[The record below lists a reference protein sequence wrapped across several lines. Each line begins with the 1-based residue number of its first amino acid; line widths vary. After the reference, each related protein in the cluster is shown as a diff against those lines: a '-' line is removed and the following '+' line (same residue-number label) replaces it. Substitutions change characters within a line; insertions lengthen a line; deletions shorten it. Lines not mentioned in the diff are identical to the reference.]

1 MDMIWPSLPMDMIWP
16 SLAPYNRR
24 ARPLYWPSCSS
35 PDRPTGIQ
43 SSRSF
48 SSLRSGGG
56 NR

>member
-1 MDMIWPSLPMDMIWP
+1 MIWPSLPMDMIWP